1 MHVRESDWSEP
12 RRQSPVALLF
22 LFGRVLKEFW
32 PLLLF
37 LAGRQLF
44 GSEEEAGK
52 RDPDRVL
59 YVILGLAATFLL
71 LGLYYVVEYLRFRYS
86 IGAGE
91 LTFTSGVF
99 VVKKTSIPLEN
110 IQSVHLK
117 QGYINRLT
125 DTYGLKVETAG
136 TDGEELEIKAIDR
149 EQALALQDVLQSRK
163 QHTERRDEPESDV
176 LIVIRPMELLK
187 LAVSENHV
195 KTFLVIL
202 AFAFSRLDD
211 LMQVFGDRAG
221 KAIDERMEQ
230 VELAG
235 RGLAMLTGV
244 VLAVTLAV
252 SLVRVWLRY
261 HGMQLRLS
269 EEGFRMQWGFLQTQ
283 RKQLLKEKIQMLSW
297 SSNLL
302 RVLLG
307 IRILRFYMAGET
319 MVGGSEQWIR
329 LPVVGEE
336 TLGRLTAAYCSQP
349 PSEHALENRV
359 HPSYGWRPTM
369 MIALP
374 LCASLSVIL
383 GFWKP
388 WAVWMPLAA
397 LTYETVTN
405 LVRRRKCRFW
415 YDNDTLQVEG
425 GVWGRR
431 QSLLN
436 FERVQH
442 VAVKTSPYLRSK
454 GLATL
459 VLHTAGKSVTIPFI
473 PEGQARYLADLSLV
487 RVEFARDA
495 DRAGVS
501 CP

>member
-1 MHVRESDWSEP
+1 MHVRESDWSLP

-32 PLLLF
+32 PLFLF

-44 GSEEEAGK
+44 GSDEDAGK
-52 RDPDRVL
+52 RDPHRVL
-59 YVILGLAATFLL
+59 YVVLGLAATFLL

-86 IGAGE
+86 IRSGE

-125 DTYGLKVETAG
+125 DTCGLKVETAG
-136 TDGEELEIKAIDR
+136 TDGEELDIKAIDR
-149 EQALALQDVLQSRK
+149 EEALALQDVLQSRR
-163 QHTERRDEPESDV
+163 QSSEPTDETSSDV
-176 LIVIRPMELLK
+176 LIGIRPMELLK
-187 LAVSENHV
+187 LAFSENHV

-211 LMQVFGDRAG
+211 LSQVFGDRAG

-235 RGLAMLTGV
+235 RGLAMLAGV

-269 EEGFRMQWGFLQTQ
+269 EDGFRMQWGFLQTQ
-283 RKQLLKEKIQMLSW
+283 RKQLLKEKIQMVSW

-302 RVLLG
+302 RVLLD

-319 MVGGSEQWIR
+319 MVGRSEQWIR
-329 LPVVGEE
+329 LPVVGEAP
-336 TLGRLTAAYCSQP
+336 LGRLTAAYRSQP
-349 PSEHALENRV
+349 PSEHMLENRV

-369 MIALP
+369 TIALP
-374 LCASLSVIL
+374 LCASLSVFL

-388 WAVWMPLAA
+388 WTVWVPLAI
-397 LTYETVTN
+397 LTYEAVTN

-415 YDNDTLQVEG
+415 YDNHTLQVES
-425 GVWGRR
+425 GVWGRH

-442 VAVKTSPYLRSK
+442 VVVKTTPYLRSQ

-459 VLHTAGKSVTIPFI
+459 VLHTAGKAVSLPYIPDA
-473 PEGQARYLADLSLV
+473 QARHLADLCLWK
-487 RVEFARDA
+487 VESRGAVPD
-495 DRAGVS
+495 DGS
-501 CP
+501 

>member
-1 MHVRESDWSEP
+1 
-12 RRQSPVALLF
+12 
-22 LFGRVLKEFW
+22 
-32 PLLLF
+32 LLF

-52 RDPDRVL
+52 RDPARVL

-283 RKQLLKEKIQMLSW
+283 RKLLQHGKVQMVSW
-297 SSNLL
+297 TSNLL
-302 RVLLG
+302 RDILD
-307 IRILRFYMAGET
+307 IRILRFFMAGEAI
-319 MVGGSEQWIR
+319 VGKGEQWIR
-329 LPVVGEE
+329 LPVMRED
-336 TLGRLTAAYCSQP
+336 LLRILTAAYRP
-349 PSEHALENRV
+349 DDWPSSFSVVNRA
-359 HPSYGWRPTM
+359 HSSYAWRPTLLV
-369 MIALP
+369 ALP
-374 LCASLSVIL
+374 LCAALFAAL
-383 GFWKP
+383 AYWKP
-388 WAVWMPLAA
+388 GLLWLPPIILAYA
-397 LTYETVTN
+397 AVTN
-405 LVRRRKCRFW
+405 AVRSSKLRFW
-415 YDNDTLQVEG
+415 HDSDTLQVED
-425 GVWGRR
+425 GVWGREHT
-431 QSLLN
+431 LLN

-442 VAVKTSPYLRSK
+442 VVVKSSPFLRSR

-459 VLHTAGKSVTIPFI
+459 VLHTAGKKVRLPYIPLA
-473 PEGQARYLADLSLV
+473 QANGLADLCLL
-487 RVEFARDA
+487 RVEFEQGIPA
-495 DRAGVS
+495 VTV
-501 CP
+501 